1 MYAALKRLIV
11 NPNDAKTSG
20 ATGCGRHPPR
30 RFAIAT
36 LAPPLIPATSRRPA
50 PAADDYARLKAR
62 VQAAGLLRKQ
72 PLYYVLVISANLG
85 MLMLCLGGLVL
96 VHNPWLLA
104 LDAVLLGL
112 VSGQLGFQLH
122 DAAHRQMFE
131 SALVNRWV
139 GLLTGD
145 LLLGMS
151 YGWWYVKHNRHHA
164 NPNDVDEDP
173 DIQSPAIVY
182 SREQAL
188 ARRGPLRALAAY
200 QAFFFFPL
208 LFLLGFSMH
217 GSSYIHLAG
226 REARH
231 RKQEIVLL
239 ALHNVLYFGFLLLV
253 LHPWMA
259 LVVIVLHKASGGF
272 YLASVFAPNHKG
284 MPQTDAAHRLDFLRA
299 QVLTARNVR
308 ASRVKDFWYGSLNY
322 QIEHHLF
329 PTMPRRNLRQAHRL
343 IKIYCAE
350 IEVPFYEASMTR
362 SYLELLVFLHEV
374 GRPLR
379 RGSAAA

>member
-1 MYAALKRLIV
+1 
-11 NPNDAKTSG
+11 
-20 ATGCGRHPPR
+20 
-30 RFAIAT
+30 
-36 LAPPLIPATSRRPA
+36 
-50 PAADDYARLKAR
+50 
-62 VQAAGLLRKQ
+62 
-72 PLYYVLVISANLG
+72 
-85 MLMLCLGGLVL
+85 
-96 VHNPWLLA
+96 
-104 LDAVLLGL
+104 
-112 VSGQLGFQLH
+112 
-122 DAAHRQMFE
+122 
-131 SALVNRWV
+131 V

-151 YGWWYVKHNRHHA
+151 YGWWYQKHNRHHA

-173 DIQSPAIVY
+173 DINSPAIVY

-188 ARRGPLRALAAY
+188 SRRGLLRKLAAY
-200 QAFFFFPL
+200 QAYFFFPL

-231 RKQEIVLL
+231 RGEEIALL
-239 ALHNVLYFGFLLLV
+239 ALHNVAYFGFVLAVLGPWKGLLV
-253 LHPWMA
+253 
-259 LVVIVLHKASGGF
+259 VVLHKASGGF

-329 PTMPRRNLRQAHRL
+329 PTMPRNNLRHAHSL
-343 IKIYCAE
+343 IKAYCAE
-350 IEVPFYEASMTR
+350 IDVPFYEASMMQ
-362 SYLELLVFLHEV
+362 SYRELLVFLHEV

-379 RGSAAA
+379 PAPVRASAR

>member
-1 MYAALKRLIV
+1 M
-11 NPNDAKTSG
+11 
-20 ATGCGRHPPR
+20 
-30 RFAIAT
+30 
-36 LAPPLIPATSRRPA
+36 APPLTPATARRVA
-50 PAADDYARLKAR
+50 PAADDYARLKAQ

-72 PLYYVLVISANLG
+72 PLYYALVISANLG
-85 MLMLCLGGLVL
+85 MLALCLGGLVL
-96 VHNPWLLA
+96 LRNPWLLA
-104 LDAVLLGL
+104 LDAVFFGL

-122 DAAHRQMFE
+122 DAAHRQMFD
-131 SALVNRWV
+131 SSRLNRWV

-145 LLLGMS
+145 LLLGVS
-151 YGWWYVKHNRHHA
+151 YGWWYMKHNRHHA

-188 ARRGPLRALAAY
+188 SRRGPLRALAAY

-208 LFLLGFSMH
+208 LFLLGFSMQ

-231 RKQEIVLL
+231 RTQEIVLL
-239 ALHNVLYFGFLLLV
+239 TIHFVLYFGFLLIFLR
-253 LHPWMA
+253 PWMA
-259 LVVIVLHKASGGF
+259 LLVIVLHKASGGF

-284 MPQTDAAHRLDFLRA
+284 MPQTDATHRLDFLRA

-308 ASRVKDFWYGSLNY
+308 ASRIKDFWYGSLNY

-329 PTMPRRNLRQAHRL
+329 PTMPRRNLRKAHAL
-343 IKIYCAE
+343 IKNYCAE
-350 IEVPFYEASMTR
+350 IDVPFYEASMTQ
-362 SYLELLVFLHEV
+362 SYRELLAFLHEV

-379 RGSAAA
+379 RGSSAA

>member
-1 MYAALKRLIV
+1 MEV
-11 NPNDAKTSG
+11 PT
-20 ATGCGRHPPR
+20 
-30 RFAIAT
+30 IAT
-36 LAPPLIPATSRRPA
+36 LSAPPIPVVVRTPVPTS
-50 PAADDYARLKAR
+50 DDYARLKAR

-72 PLYYVLVISANLG
+72 PGYYAMVISANT
-85 MLMLCLGGLVL
+85 LMLVLCIGALVL
-96 VHNPWLLA
+96 IRNTWLLA

-122 DAAHRQMFE
+122 DAAHRQMFD
-131 SALVNRWV
+131 SARMNRWV
-139 GLLTGD
+139 GLLTGN

-151 YGWWYVKHNRHHA
+151 YGWWYQKHNRHHA

-173 DIQSPAIVY
+173 DINSPAIVY

-188 ARRGPLRALAAY
+188 SRRGPLRALAAY
-200 QAFFFFPL
+200 QAYFFFPL

-226 REARH
+226 REARY
-231 RKQEIVLL
+231 RGEEVALL
-239 ALHNVLYFGFLLLV
+239 TLHNVLYFGLLLAV
-253 LHPWMA
+253 LGPWRA
-259 LVVIVLHKASGGF
+259 LLVIFLHKASGGF

-284 MPQTDAAHRLDFLRA
+284 MPQTDATHRLDFLRA

-308 ASRVKDFWYGSLNY
+308 ASRIKDLWYGSLNY

-329 PTMPRRNLRQAHRL
+329 PTMPRNNLRKAHRL
-343 IKIYCAE
+343 IKSYCAE
-350 IEVPFYEASMTR
+350 IEVPFYEASMTQ
-362 SYLELLVFLHEV
+362 SYRELLAFLHEV

-379 RGSAAA
+379 TGSSRA

>member
-1 MYAALKRLIV
+1 
-11 NPNDAKTSG
+11 
-20 ATGCGRHPPR
+20 
-30 RFAIAT
+30 
-36 LAPPLIPATSRRPA
+36 
-50 PAADDYARLKAR
+50 
-62 VQAAGLLRKQ
+62 
-72 PLYYVLVISANLG
+72 
-85 MLMLCLGGLVL
+85 VL

-259 LVVIVLHKASGGF
+259 LVVIVLHRRRAPPRLPPCPGPDGAQRARQPGQGFLVWIAELPDRAPPVPHHAPAQPAPGPPPDQDLLRGDRGALLRSLHDQVVSRTAGLPARGG
-272 YLASVFAPNHKG
+272 P
-284 MPQTDAAHRLDFLRA
+284 AA
-299 QVLTARNVR
+299 
-308 ASRVKDFWYGSLNY
+308 
-322 QIEHHLF
+322 
-329 PTMPRRNLRQAHRL
+329 
-343 IKIYCAE
+343 AE
-350 IEVPFYEASMTR
+350 GI
-362 SYLELLVFLHEV
+362 
-374 GRPLR
+374 GRGLR
-379 RGSAAA
+379 RG